1 MIFIMASTEILETP
15 ATYYGCRFFVHGG
28 EMSILQGDKR
38 TSPAICF
45 IMLSKFLKVVL
56 NKTKWYRIFISPMV
70 HCSYQQLKG

>member
-1 MIFIMASTEILETP
+1 
-15 ATYYGCRFFVHGG
+15 
-28 EMSILQGDKR
+28 MSIPQGDKR